1 MKERIN
7 TMAVQILTKDG
18 QVSINLNAIA
28 TVIGASVTD
37 NYGVVGM
44 VSKNL
49 IRDNFI
55 EVLKNENYAKGIV
68 LKQNGN
74 LISVDVYILVSYGT
88 KISVICRNIQET
100 VKYNVERLL
109 GFSLDYVNVHVQGV
123 KVD

>member
-7 TMAVQILTKDG
+7 TMAVQISTKDG

-100 VKYNVERLL
+100 VKYKVERLL

-123 KVD
+123 NVD

>member
-1 MKERIN
+1 
-7 TMAVQILTKDG
+7 
-18 QVSINLNAIA
+18 
-28 TVIGASVTD
+28 
-37 NYGVVGM
+37 M

-74 LISVDVYILVSYGT
+74 LISVDIYILVSYGT

>member
-7 TMAVQILTKDG
+7 TMAVQISTKDG

-100 VKYNVERLL
+100 IKYNVERLL

>member
-7 TMAVQILTKDG
+7 TMAVQISTKDG

-100 VKYNVERLL
+100 VTYNVERLL